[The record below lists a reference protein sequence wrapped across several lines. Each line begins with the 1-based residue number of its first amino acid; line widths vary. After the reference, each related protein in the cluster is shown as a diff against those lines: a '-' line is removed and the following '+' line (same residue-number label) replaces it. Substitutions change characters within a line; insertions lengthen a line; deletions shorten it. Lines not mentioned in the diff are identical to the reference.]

1 MAAPE
6 KTGGSV
12 TEECVDSASPTSLG
26 APMELNIMRLSGDE
40 TLLTVPQDL
49 KLYDFKTLLAEHG
62 ILDERLQVEFL
73 LDGVPL
79 QQNPEMTLMELGV
92 DGSCPLMVVKKRGYD
107 YSRIT
112 KFEHE
117 VLSERWPQ
125 GVLTTQEG
133 LLHVC
138 HFQGELMVFSPEL
151 VLVSKQIL
159 PREVVNPSQMQMA
172 PNGDL
177 VFACSRTG
185 GATAAVVD
193 PKTMEVKRFLNAPGV
208 VGAEGGRGLGL
219 ALRGGIVYLSYG
231 GRLSDG
237 EKRGCVVALD
247 FETGEVVQTFR
258 GFAKPTGLCV
268 ANDQLLVSDR
278 GANEVRIMTLE
289 GEDVH
294 TIGQGQLKYPND
306 VAVDS
311 CGNILVMDTGNERVA
326 VFSPRGQLMASVLQG
341 TFKDRGNTHSYISV
355 NPLTGAI
362 SVSMDDIHKV
372 AILCPPISS
381 G

>member
-1 MAAPE
+1 MNLQESCSTNLTFLLE
-6 KTGGSV
+6 KGGYV
-12 TEECVDSASPTSLG
+12 TEEFLDSASPQGPG
-26 APMELNIMRLSGDE
+26 APMELKVMRISGDE

-49 KLYDFKTLLAEHG
+49 KLYDFKALLAEHG

-73 LDGVPL
+73 LEGVALP
-79 QQNPEMTLMELGV
+79 QHPETTLMELGV
-92 DGSCPLMVVKKRGYD
+92 DGSCPLTVVKKRGHD
-107 YSRIT
+107 YSRVT
-112 KFEHE
+112 KLEHE
-117 VLSERWPQ
+117 VPSERWPQ

-133 LLHVC
+133 LLYVC

-151 VLVSKQIL
+151 VLVSKHIL

-177 VFACSRTG
+177 VFACSRSG

-193 PKTMEVKRFLNAPGV
+193 PKTFEVKRFLN
-208 VGAEGGRGLGL
+208 AEGGRGLGL
-219 ALRGGIVYLSYG
+219 AMRGGVVYLSYG
-231 GRLSDG
+231 GRFSHG

-289 GEDVH
+289 GEDVQ

-326 VFSPRGQLMASVLQG
+326 VFSPDGQLLASILQW
-341 TFKDRGNTHSYISV
+341 
-355 NPLTGAI
+355 
-362 SVSMDDIHKV
+362 V
-372 AILCPPISS
+372 AKLD
-381 G
+381 